1 MTGEGQPARP
11 PPALAGALIRSI
23 FRSPVKGDI
32 VKLAIVAVAI
42 AVVLPAAARAQGSMP
57 AGSSS
62 DLGHLSQREDVPHR
76 AAEAYNRGIREMKK
90 ARDAKDPAD
99 QKKHY
104 TTAVGHFKKS
114 LDLQQNFDA
123 LLGMGQADLALGE
136 NQGALTSCLQA
147 LGLKP
152 GHEEANSCAEVA
164 KTKLT
169 PPLEAVPT
177 PQGSRRR

>member
-1 MTGEGQPARP
+1 
-11 PPALAGALIRSI
+11 
-23 FRSPVKGDI
+23 

-42 AVVLPAAARAQGSMP
+42 AVVLPAAAGAQGSMP

-76 AAEAYNRGIREMKK
+76 AAEAYSRGLRELKK

-104 TTAVGHFKKS
+104 TAAQEHFKKS
-114 LDLQQNFDA
+114 LALQQNFDA

-136 NQGALTSCLQA
+136 NQGALSSCLQA

-152 GHEEANSCAEVA
+152 GNEEAKSCADTA
-164 KTKLT
+164 KAKLS
-169 PPLEAVPT
+169 PPAEAP
-177 PQGSRRR
+177 PPPAPPGS